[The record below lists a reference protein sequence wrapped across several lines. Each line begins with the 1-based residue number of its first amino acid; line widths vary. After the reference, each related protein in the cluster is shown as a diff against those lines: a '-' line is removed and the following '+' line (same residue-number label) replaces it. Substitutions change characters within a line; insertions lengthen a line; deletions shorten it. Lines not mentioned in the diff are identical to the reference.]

1 MSRTILPFITCY
13 EPELNQ
19 VFMNLIVNAAHT
31 TKDAVD
37 KKLIEKGRIEVS
49 TSLID
54 NKMRITI
61 KDNGLGIPKEI
72 KDRVYDPFFTTKD
85 VGKGTGQGLAMAYRV
100 VVEKHG
106 GKIWFETE
114 QNKGTTFFVEVPV

>member
-1 MSRTILPFITCY
+1 
-13 EPELNQ
+13 
-19 VFMNLIVNAAHT
+19 MNLIVNAAHT